1 MAILENN
8 GMTVGPWP
16 LPATLKRSDI
26 LGNLF
31 IPGSLVPPAYELR
44 PIPFDKMGEA
54 LANGD
59 IATLEDYVSPYATYT
74 LTAKA
79 IPSLPD
85 EVILSCSFKPP
96 AWAEALGIFSDDIR
110 PFKVIVEEPNPGAD
124 ASRTASEDP
133 VIIEPPLGG
142 LWDAPG
148 SEETTIQ
155 TFDSG
160 PTATLVGYYTEK
172 AFYDREWYLRFS
184 NCIARFSYLGIQYI
198 KTDDVPQ
205 GIPLDLQ
212 ELFSDPKIAK
222 TLPSDITYNNWY
234 PQTKAD
240 AQAFDSPHM
249 SKYFGMCDGI
259 VSYKATEIRKL
270 RYYYIVFIESL
281 IGGATIPTLTWFPC
295 FMTVQYNSNFAQQR
309 LAAAIAATQAAD
321 RTPLP
326 LPIPTNA

>member
-1 MAILENN
+1 MAVLENN

-16 LPATLKRSDI
+16 LPATLKRSDV

-31 IPGSLVPPAYELR
+31 IPGSLIPPAYELR
-44 PIPFDKMGEA
+44 PIPYEKMGEA
-54 LANGD
+54 LASGD
-59 IATLEDYVSPYATYT
+59 ISTLEDYVAPYATFT
-74 LTAKA
+74 LNAKA
-79 IPSLPD
+79 IPSTPD

-110 PFKVIVEEPNPGAD
+110 PFKVIVEEPNDGSD

-148 SEETTIQ
+148 SEEPYIKAL
-155 TFDSG
+155 DSG
-160 PTATLVGYYTEK
+160 PTATLIGYYTEK

-198 KTDDVPQ
+198 KTEDIPQ

-212 ELFSDPKIAK
+212 ELFSDPKIARPLSSPIK
-222 TLPSDITYNNWY
+222 YDNWY
-234 PQTKAD
+234 PTTKAD
-240 AQAFDSPHM
+240 AQAFDSPQM
-249 SKYFGMCDGI
+249 PPYFDMCDGI
-259 VSYKATEIRKL
+259 ISYKATEIRKL

-281 IGGATIPTLTWFPC
+281 IGGATTPTLTWFPC
-295 FMTVQYNSNFAQQR
+295 FMTVQYNSKFAQQR
-309 LAAAIAATQAAD
+309 LEAAIAATQVAD
-321 RTPLP
+321 RKLLP